1 MVDSSPT
8 QEPRGPRGLRDSGFR
23 FLLVGGLNTVVTAG
37 CLAVLATLIDPRLAY
52 TIVFV
57 AGVAFATVMADR
69 FVFGV
74 RLGAKG
80 MLAYAGTYL
89 AVYLVGLAVVALI
102 DRSGLPSSAS
112 ALVVIVTAPLNFL
125 AGRLIAR
132 RIHDRRT
139 PTPEQGQHS

>member
-1 MVDSSPT
+1 MVDSTLSP
-8 QEPRGPRGLRDSGFR
+8 EPRGPRGLRDSGFR
-23 FLLVGGLNTVVTAG
+23 FLLVGGLNTAVTAG
-37 CLAVLATLIDPRLAY
+37 CLAVLANFIDPRLAY

-80 MLAYAGTYL
+80 MLAYAATYL
-89 AVYLVGLAVVALI
+89 AVYLIGLGVVALI
-102 DRSGLPSSAS
+102 DHSGLPSSAS
-112 ALVVIVTAPLNFL
+112 ALVVLVTAPLNFL

-132 RIHDRRT
+132 RVHDQRT